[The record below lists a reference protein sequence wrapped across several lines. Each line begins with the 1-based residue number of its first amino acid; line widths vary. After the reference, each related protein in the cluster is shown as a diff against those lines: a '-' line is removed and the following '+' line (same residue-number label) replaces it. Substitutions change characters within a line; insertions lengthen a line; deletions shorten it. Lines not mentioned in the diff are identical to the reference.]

1 MVVLL
6 LVKLFFV
13 SLAQASKPK
22 CHALPTKLPSGLAGL
37 RARATPEGCL
47 RTFGTRHRGPVVKN
61 KNLGSSCF
69 CQRKHDTFPFLLPF
83 LFLSEP
89 HPHRQPPCPACV
101 RRGGSRQGR
110 WLLGSDPVLALSGLF
125 LPPALLLSPPWC
137 RTPSPPPLALPSP
150 PFSPQSGLQLAERA
164 GPAHPAYGWAWRQL
178 PHLSL
183 ATAPGDRPA
192 TGSGRGA
199 GAGGR
204 AGCCSSSR
212 ALSPGARPLGPR
224 PSPPPVAAASASKGT
239 KDSSLGRRSP
249 SGALPLDAGTVCLL

>member
-137 RTPSPPPLALPSP
+137 RTPAPLPSLFP
-150 PFSPQSGLQLAERA
+150 HLPFLHSQGSSWQSRPAQRTRPTGGRGDSCHTSVSPQPPETGQRQGPDGEQVPEAE
-164 GPAHPAYGWAWRQL
+164 
-178 PHLSL
+178 
-183 ATAPGDRPA
+183 
-192 TGSGRGA
+192 
-199 GAGGR
+199 
-204 AGCCSSSR
+204 
-212 ALSPGARPLGPR
+212 PGAARAHGP
-224 PSPPPVAAASASKGT
+224 
-239 KDSSLGRRSP
+239 
-249 SGALPLDAGTVCLL
+249 